1 MMDLLAADELLTTTR
16 SVRKRLDLTREV
28 KLDDV
33 MECIEIALQAPTGS
47 NRQGWS
53 FIVVTDPGKR
63 SELARLYKDA
73 ITLYSQMPRPEYEA
87 GDPREAS
94 SVKVAESAWYLA
106 EHLHEVPVLLVPC
119 IEGRVEEAG
128 VLAQASTYGSILPAV
143 WSFALAARAR
153 GLGTA
158 WTSLHLMYEKE
169 AAEILGIPDH
179 VTQAALL
186 PVAYFTGETFKPA
199 VRLPARDVTHLNQWG
214 TRP

>member
-1 MMDLLAADELLTTTR
+1 MLFR
-16 SVRKRLDLTREV
+16 S
-28 KLDDV
+28 
-33 MECIEIALQAPTGS
+33 LQAPTGS

-53 FIVVTDPGKR
+53 FIVVRDR
-63 SELARLYKDA
+63 DQRAELARLYKQAVD
-73 ITLYSQMPRPEYEA
+73 LYMQMPRPEYES
-87 GDPREAS
+87 GDPRAAS
-94 SVKVAESAWYLA
+94 GEKVADSARYLA
-106 EHLHEVPVLLVPC
+106 DHLHEVPVHLVPC

-158 WTSLHLMYEKE
+158 WTTLHLMFERE
-169 AAEILGIPDH
+169 AAEVLGVPDH

-199 VRLPARDVTHLNQWG
+199 PRLPAATVTHVDRWG
-214 TRP
+214 AHPEG